1 MGHARSFGRR
11 VSALVVSLVL
21 LTSACAGGSP
31 SGDGTAGGRDDTMI
45 YGKTDG
51 GTTFVHNYNVVGPA
65 VDKAPNMELVYEP
78 LMRIDYSNGAV
89 VEPWLAESWEFDDAG
104 TTLTVHL
111 RDGVTFSDGEP
122 FTADDAVFSLNL
134 PIEQPEFSIAGV
146 TYEKAEKVDDLTL
159 TVTFAAP
166 SFATVKQFANILLPM
181 VPEHVWRDQD
191 LNTWTNPE
199 PVGTG
204 PFTLAE
210 FKPQQVTLTA
220 RDDYWGGELP
230 MSTYKII
237 PTSADAAK
245 AQLLRGDIDI
255 AQGSWANG
263 EQEYT
268 AKDPEHNLYQLYPN
282 GGAMSAMFNAGR
294 PPFDDVHVR
303 RALAMTVDRTAI
315 TTTLQRPDT
324 ESGPTGLNATVYA
337 DWINP
342 ELADPWPVDVEAAKA
357 ELADGGW
364 TVQDGAL
371 VKDGESYKPTILF
384 NNDWA
389 WGSYADIMI
398 NGWRDS
404 LGIEVE
410 PAGQPTAGY
419 YDAMNLGDFDITAA
433 STGGAGV
440 YGVYGFLDSDFVVPV
455 GESATLNQGRWSN
468 AEADEIIAAMES
480 TDDEAELKELGLR
493 MQDLVVDE
501 VPFSPLYDNFYF
513 VEINAKRW
521 SGWPTPDNFD
531 HIPFVGMGPDLIL
544 TMLDLEPAED

>member
-31 SGDGTAGGRDDTMI
+31 SGEGTAGGRDDTMI

-78 LMRIDYSNGAV
+78 LMRVDYSNGAV

-146 TYEKAEKVDDLTL
+146 TYEKAEKVDDLTF

-199 PVGTG
+199 PIGTG

-282 GGAMSAMFNAGR
+282 GGAMSAMFNAGK

-315 TTTLQRPDT
+315 TTTLQRPGT

-342 ELADPWPVDVEAAKA
+342 ELADPWPVDAEAAKA

-364 TVQDGAL
+364 TVEDGAL
-371 VKDGESYKPTILF
+371 VKDGESYRPTILF

-440 YGVYGFLDSDFVVPV
+440 YGVYSFLDSDFVVPV

-493 MQDLVVDE
+493 MQELVVDE

-544 TMLDLEPAED
+544 TLLDLEPTEG